1 MIDQLKNQG
10 LSHSEISNHEFEH
23 KTSGKLSTVY
33 SMYQDRLKNFNS
45 VDFGDLIMLPLEIL
59 KKEKDLLFNYQK
71 KFKYI
76 LVDEYQDTNASQY
89 MLLRLLSGKKKK
101 YLLCRRR
108 RSIYLWMERSSIK
121 KYFEF

>member
-1 MIDQLKNQG
+1 MIDQLKNHG

-23 KTSGKLSTVY
+23 KTNGKLSLVY
-33 SMYQDRLKNFNS
+33 SMYQDRLKNYNS

-89 MLLRLLSGKKKK
+89 MLLRLLSGKKK